1 MSKNTAIK
9 TTKQSALKTNI
20 AKRKTAKAAKSGK
33 LIENVTLI
41 TARLDANALEQADLV
56 KINGDNSKLIQA
68 LKRERVAGLVQLRDV
83 SDKPLVA
90 FNKVMRAIEEKAN
103 GGSISDPTFKKL
115 SRFVNDSKVQKKYK
129 DQRQVTILKDWDS
142 KKLTSWNKVFDSMY
156 SKKAQMHEKLE
167 CLSEASVEVY
177 NTCLDTFT
185 DAHFSSDKLSDEDKK
200 AIDSWSMSIINN
212 LYNVDE
218 KVKALVKKFNSQ
230 GS

>member
-1 MSKNTAIK
+1 MTTNTAKK
-9 TTKQSALKTNI
+9 TTKQSSLKTNI
-20 AKRKTAKAAKSGK
+20 AKRKTAKAAKRGK
-33 LIENVTLI
+33 VIENVTLI
-41 TARLDANALEQADLV
+41 TARLDANALKQAGLV

-68 LKRERVAGLVQLRDV
+68 LKRERVAGLIQLRDA

-90 FNKVMRAIEEKAN
+90 FNKVMRAVEEKAN

-129 DQRQVTILKDWDS
+129 GQQQNIILKDWDN
-142 KKLTSWNKVFDSMY
+142 KKLTSWNTVFDSMY
-156 SKKAQMHEKLE
+156 SKKSQMHEKLE

-185 DAHFSSDKLSDEDKK
+185 DAHFSRDKLSDDDKK
-200 AIDSWSMSIINN
+200 AIDSWSMSTINN

-218 KVKALVKKFNSQ
+218 KAKALVKKFNAQ